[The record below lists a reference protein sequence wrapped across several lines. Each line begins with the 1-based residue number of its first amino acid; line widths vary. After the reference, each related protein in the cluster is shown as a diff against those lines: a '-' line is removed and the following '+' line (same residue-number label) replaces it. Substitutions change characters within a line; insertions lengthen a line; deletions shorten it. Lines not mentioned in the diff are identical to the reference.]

1 VISYSV
7 QQRTQEIGI
16 RTALGASPWSLQARI
31 MLETLRLAAIGLA
44 IGLCGSLIL
53 TRSLGSLLFGV
64 KWHDPTSFTGS
75 VIVLVVV
82 ATVAGYLP
90 ARRASQ
96 IDPINS
102 LRAN

>member
-1 VISYSV
+1 VPVSENFFHVLGVEPQAGFARKCASV
-7 QQRTQEIGI
+7 HQFEK
-16 RTALGASPWSLQARI
+16 
-31 MLETLRLAAIGLA
+31 LRLAAIGLI
-44 IGLCGSLIL
+44 IGLAGSVIL
-53 TRSLGSLLFGV
+53 TRSLASLLFGV
-64 KWHDPTSFTGS
+64 NSYDPASFTAT

-96 IDPINS
+96 IDPIQA